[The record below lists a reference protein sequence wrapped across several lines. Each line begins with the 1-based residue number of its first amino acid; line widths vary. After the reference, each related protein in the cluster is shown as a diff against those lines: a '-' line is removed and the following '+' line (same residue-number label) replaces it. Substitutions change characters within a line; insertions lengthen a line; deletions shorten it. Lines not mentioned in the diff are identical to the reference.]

1 MAGRPRKNNLL
12 YFTHDCDAFES
23 PKFVALRARFGWPAE
38 GRFWALNGMIG
49 RADGCRLDLSKPFI
63 RCSIA
68 EKLGMTMS
76 DFDEFVAFLA
86 DPKLCDLLQNDD
98 GILWTDRTKEEL
110 EELTK
115 ARDADY
121 RRKQAGKSNFP
132 GGILPD
138 NGIVRPDSDR
148 KKQLSGEG
156 ATGATGIYGSS
167 SSSDA
172 TPPAAAALSVTA
184 LKKRLAD
191 AGILLAP
198 AELEAIAAEL
208 IAKSVDCDAFLAWAL
223 AKAAKARMPSSWF
236 VKGVLE
242 WDWIGKWRENGSAS
256 KPAEPAPYVPIELH
270 TPSAEDDA
278 EVERLAAET
287 RARLHMVDPPAEIV
301 EEPAVKNELDDIIF

>member
-68 EKLGMTMS
+68 EKLGMAMS
-76 DFDEFVAFLA
+76 EFDEFVAFLA
-86 DPKLCDLLQNDD
+86 DPKLCDLLHNDD

-121 RRKQAGKSNFP
+121 RRKQAGKSNSP
-132 GGILPD
+132 GGIPPE
-138 NGIVRPDSDR
+138 NSIVRPESDR
-148 KKQLSGEG
+148 IKQLSGEG

-172 TPPAAAALSVTA
+172 TPPAAALSVPA

-191 AGILLAP
+191 ASILTTP
-198 AELEAIAAEL
+198 AELENIAALL
-208 IAKSVDCDAFLAWAL
+208 IAKSVDCETFIAWAL
-223 AKAAKARMPSSWF
+223 AKAAKARQPSSWF
-236 VKGVLE
+236 AKGLLE

-256 KPAEPAPYVPIELH
+256 KPAEPAKYEPIEPH
-270 TPSAEDDA
+270 HSTPEDDA
-278 EVERLAAET
+278 EVERLAAEA
-287 RARLHMVDPPAEIV
+287 RARLHMVDPPA
-301 EEPAVKNELDDIIF
+301 AVKEPVAKGNDFDAIPF